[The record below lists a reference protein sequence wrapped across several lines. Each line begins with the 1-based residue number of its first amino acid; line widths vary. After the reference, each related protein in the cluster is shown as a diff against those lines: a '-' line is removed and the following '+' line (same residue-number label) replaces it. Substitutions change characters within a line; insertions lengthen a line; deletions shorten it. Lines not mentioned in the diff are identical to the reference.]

1 MTHTNLEI
9 WDASNFGVPYIVAEN
24 DATIA
29 HFYGENAYENAKAFV
44 ASKDMYEALEAIV
57 EKVEDGCSIES
68 DEILEVKIEDAKQ
81 ALKKAKGESQ

>member
-24 DATIA
+24 DVTIA
-29 HFYGENAYENAKAFV
+29 HFYGDNAYENAKAFA
-44 ASKDMYEALEAIV
+44 ASKDMYEALE
-57 EKVEDGCSIES
+57 ELYDMFE
-68 DEILEVKIEDAKQ
+68 LEMLNSNTSKIKAKQ